1 MMRGGNEVVKASERE
16 GSGEREE
23 RKKNEHCSV

>member
-1 MMRGGNEVVKASERE
+1 MKYVKCNG

-23 RKKNEHCSV
+23 RKSGRGGEHDHCLASH